1 MPTEELNIRI
11 SADSKDLDKGLDDA
25 SKKVDKFGKKTEE
38 TGKKIDD
45 MAKKAEKGSKT
56 ISKAMSALLTGITAA
71 ATAIGVSGVK
81 FNSSIETYQTSFEV
95 MTGSAEKAVSII
107 TRLKDIAAAT
117 PFGLEGLAETTQLL
131 MNYGIEGDAAIEM
144 MTRLGDIAQG
154 DSEKLSS
161 IALAFGQMSS
171 LGKVTLQDVKQMISA
186 GFNPLQEISEST
198 GESMESLYDRIS
210 DGTMSVDE
218 ITAAMVRST
227 SAGGKYFQSM
237 EKQSKTL
244 SGQWSTLKD
253 TFAEASGKVM
263 KGITDWLSARA
274 LPKAIQ
280 VVQSLGDNFEQLVPA
295 IVSVTAAVA
304 GMKIAMNFSNIIT
317 SIQEVMAALTATSG
331 VVGILIASI
340 SLMIGAFASAAIEAQ
355 QTSEEYKA
363 FEAEIGKVDSAL
375 QTLQETHASNDL
387 ALQTSISS
395 YEGVSK
401 QAEDYVARLEELQGK
416 TELTTAEQEEWKN
429 LCSGLVQ
436 IMPELNSL
444 INTETGEIQG
454 GTQALRDNIEQ
465 WKEKAYAEALT
476 QRLTQLYQEQIEAE
490 NILTEAE
497 GKLFEAHS
505 NLSEAQRTG
514 NDLVA
519 KANDITGQH
528 SVTVESAR
536 AALAKYA
543 EANGDADGSIQALID
558 SLNANISAQSE
569 ATQEMDIAS
578 ASCETARTSYD
589 EVTTSID
596 DCKDR
601 MGLFQTTAETTAQVT
616 EQTSSEMASS
626 AESAGESIGGSFKSA
641 GDRSLQSIR
650 NLRDNGVREFDQIG
664 GKFKNSGMNAALG
677 AKQGIESKQ
686 NSLVETARKLASMVT
701 RAFNVKLKIHSPSRV
716 MAESGK
722 FVVEGIIVGMKEQFD
737 IAKSMVSNFATDLET
752 SFSPNLTIP
761 DVSFKI
767 NPVTSNFVFND
778 WMSNL
783 NNRKSNQNI
792 VLEVDGKVL
801 AETTCESINNLTAQT
816 GTIPLR
822 AF

>member
-45 MAKKAEKGSKT
+45 MAKKAEKGSQT

-71 ATAIGVSGVK
+71 ATAIGIAGVK

-131 MNYGIEGDAAIEM
+131 MNYGIEGDTAIEM

-154 DSEKLSS
+154 DSEKLNS

-280 VVQSLGDNFEQLVPA
+280 VVQALGDNFEQLVPA

-304 GMKIAMNFSNIIT
+304 GMKIAMNFSSIVT

-375 QTLQETHASNDL
+375 QTLQETHANNDL
-387 ALQTSISS
+387 ALQTSITS

-490 NILTEAE
+490 NLLTEAE
-497 GKLFEAHS
+497 GKLFEAQS

-519 KANDITGQH
+519 QANDITGQH
-528 SVTVESAR
+528 SVTVEGAR

-626 AESAGESIGGSFKSA
+626 AESAGASIGGSFKSA

-650 NLRDNGVREFDQIG
+650 NLRDNGAREFDQIG
-664 GKFKNSGMNAALG
+664 TKFKTSGMNAALG
-677 AKQGIESKQ
+677 AKYGIESKQ
-686 NSLVETARKLASMVT
+686 NSLVETARNLASMVT
-701 RAFNVKLKIHSPSRV
+701 RAFNVKLKIYSPSRV

-722 FVVEGIIVGMKEQFD
+722 FVVEGIIVGMEDQFD
-737 IAKSMVSNFATDLET
+737 NAKNMVSNFATDLET

-767 NPVTSNFVFND
+767 NPVSSNLVFTD

>member
-45 MAKKAEKGSKT
+45 MAKKAEKGSTT

-71 ATAIGVSGVK
+71 ATAIGIAGVK
-81 FNSSIETYQTSFEV
+81 FNASIETYQTDFEV

-244 SGQWSTLKD
+244 KGQWSTLKD

-304 GMKIAMNFSNIIT
+304 GMKIAMNFSNIVT
-317 SIQEVMAALTATSG
+317 SIQGVMAALTATSG

-340 SLMIGAFASAAIEAQ
+340 SLMIGAFASAAVEAQ

-387 ALQTSISS
+387 ALQTSITS

-465 WKEKAYAEALT
+465 WKAKAYAEALT

-490 NILTEAE
+490 NLLTEAE

-519 KANDITGQH
+519 KANEITGQH

-650 NLRDNGVREFDQIG
+650 NLRDNGVREFGQIG
-664 GKFKNSGMNAALG
+664 SKFKNSGMNAALG

-737 IAKSMVSNFATDLET
+737 IAKNMVSNFATDLET

>member
-45 MAKKAEKGSKT
+45 MAKKAEKGSQT

-71 ATAIGVSGVK
+71 ATAIGIAGVK

-131 MNYGIEGDAAIEM
+131 MNYGIEGDTAIEM

-154 DSEKLSS
+154 DSEKLNS

-218 ITAAMVRST
+218 IKAAMVRST

-280 VVQSLGDNFEQLVPA
+280 VVQALGDNFEQLVPA

-304 GMKIAMNFSNIIT
+304 GMKIAMNFSSIVT

-375 QTLQETHASNDL
+375 QTLQETHANNDL
-387 ALQTSISS
+387 ALQTSITS

-490 NILTEAE
+490 NLLTEAE
-497 GKLFEAHS
+497 GKLFEAQS

-519 KANDITGQH
+519 QANDITGQH
-528 SVTVESAR
+528 SVTVEGAR

-626 AESAGESIGGSFKSA
+626 AESAGASIGGSFKSA

-650 NLRDNGVREFDQIG
+650 NLRDNGAIEFNQIG
-664 GKFKNSGMNAALG
+664 TKFKTSGMNAALG
-677 AKQGIESKQ
+677 AKYGIESKQ
-686 NSLVETARKLASMVT
+686 NSLVETARNLASMVT
-701 RAFNVKLKIHSPSRV
+701 RAFNVKLKIYSPSRV

-722 FVVEGIIVGMKEQFD
+722 FVVEGIIVGMEDQFD
-737 IAKSMVSNFATDLET
+737 NAKNMVSNFATDLET

-767 NPVTSNFVFND
+767 NPVSSNLVFTD

>member
-38 TGKKIDD
+38 TGKKLDD
-45 MAKKAEKGSKT
+45 MTKKAEKGSTT

-71 ATAIGVSGVK
+71 ATAIGIAGVK

-107 TRLKDIAAAT
+107 TRLKDIAAST

-131 MNYGIEGDAAIEM
+131 MNYGIEGDTAIEM

-154 DSEKLSS
+154 DSEKLNS

-280 VVQSLGDNFEQLVPA
+280 VVQALGDNFEQLVPA

-304 GMKIAMNFSNIIT
+304 GMKIAMNFTNIIT
-317 SIQEVMAALTATSG
+317 SIQQVMAALTATSG

-375 QTLQETHASNDL
+375 QTLQETHANNDL
-387 ALQTSISS
+387 ALQTSITS

-490 NILTEAE
+490 NLLTEAE
-497 GKLFEAHS
+497 GKLLEAQS

-514 NDLVA
+514 NDLVSQ
-519 KANDITGQH
+519 ANTITGQH
-528 SVTVESAR
+528 SVTVEGAR

-578 ASCETARTSYD
+578 ASCETARTSYND
-589 EVTTSID
+589 VTTSID
-596 DCKDR
+596 DCKNR

-616 EQTSSEMASS
+616 EQTSSDMASS
-626 AESAGESIGGSFKSA
+626 AESAGQSIGGSFKSA

-650 NLRDNGVREFDQIG
+650 NLRDNGAREFDQIG
-664 GKFKNSGMNAALG
+664 TKFKTSGMNAVFG
-677 AKQGIESKQ
+677 AKYGIESKQ
-686 NSLVETARKLASMVT
+686 GSLVDAARKLAQMVNN
-701 RAFNVKLKIHSPSRV
+701 AFRVKLKIHSPSKV

-722 FVVEGIIVGMKEQFD
+722 FVVEGIIVGMKEQFG
-737 IAKSMVSNFATDLET
+737 IAKNMVSNFATDLET

>member
-45 MAKKAEKGSKT
+45 MAKKAEKGSQT

-71 ATAIGVSGVK
+71 ATAIGIAGVK

-131 MNYGIEGDAAIEM
+131 MNYGIEGDTAIEM

-304 GMKIAMNFSNIIT
+304 GMKIAMNFSNIVT

-375 QTLQETHASNDL
+375 QTLQETHANNDL
-387 ALQTSISS
+387 ALQTSITS

-490 NILTEAE
+490 NLLTEAE

-519 KANDITGQH
+519 QANDITGQH
-528 SVTVESAR
+528 SVTVEGAR

-626 AESAGESIGGSFKSA
+626 AESAGQSIGGSFKSA

-650 NLRDNGVREFDQIG
+650 NLRDNGAREFDQIG
-664 GKFKNSGMNAALG
+664 TKFKISGMNAALG
-677 AKQGIESKQ
+677 AKYGIESKQ
-686 NSLVETARKLASMVT
+686 GSLVDAARKLAHMVNN
-701 RAFNVKLKIHSPSRV
+701 AFNVKLKIHSPSRV

-722 FVVEGIIVGMKEQFD
+722 FVVEGIIVGMKEQFG
-737 IAKSMVSNFATDLET
+737 IAKNMVSNFATDLET

-767 NPVTSNFVFND
+767 NPVSSNLVFTD

-792 VLEVDGKVL
+792 ILEVDGKVL

>member
-45 MAKKAEKGSKT
+45 MAKKAEKGSQT

-71 ATAIGVSGVK
+71 ATAIGIAGVK

-131 MNYGIEGDAAIEM
+131 MNYGIEGDTAIEM

-154 DSEKLSS
+154 DSEKLNS

-280 VVQSLGDNFEQLVPA
+280 VVQALGDNFEQLVPA

-304 GMKIAMNFSNIIT
+304 GMKIAMNFSSIVT

-375 QTLQETHASNDL
+375 QTLQETHANNDL
-387 ALQTSISS
+387 ALQTSITS

-454 GTQALRDNIEQ
+454 GTQALRDNIEH

-476 QRLTQLYQEQIEAE
+476 Q
-490 NILTEAE
+490 
-497 GKLFEAHS
+497 
-505 NLSEAQRTG
+505 
-514 NDLVA
+514 
-519 KANDITGQH
+519 
-528 SVTVESAR
+528 
-536 AALAKYA
+536 
-543 EANGDADGSIQALID
+543 
-558 SLNANISAQSE
+558 
-569 ATQEMDIAS
+569 
-578 ASCETARTSYD
+578 
-589 EVTTSID
+589 
-596 DCKDR
+596 
-601 MGLFQTTAETTAQVT
+601 
-616 EQTSSEMASS
+616 
-626 AESAGESIGGSFKSA
+626 
-641 GDRSLQSIR
+641 
-650 NLRDNGVREFDQIG
+650 
-664 GKFKNSGMNAALG
+664 
-677 AKQGIESKQ
+677 
-686 NSLVETARKLASMVT
+686 
-701 RAFNVKLKIHSPSRV
+701 
-716 MAESGK
+716 
-722 FVVEGIIVGMKEQFD
+722 
-737 IAKSMVSNFATDLET
+737 
-752 SFSPNLTIP
+752 
-761 DVSFKI
+761 
-767 NPVTSNFVFND
+767 
-778 WMSNL
+778 
-783 NNRKSNQNI
+783 
-792 VLEVDGKVL
+792 
-801 AETTCESINNLTAQT
+801 
-816 GTIPLR
+816 
-822 AF
+822 